1 MPRGVFA
8 TAATAGLLLL
18 DSLVQARHFRGRV
31 DDQCSTSPAD
41 RVDCGATVG
50 ANQQSCENGGCCW
63 NPVQPNPH
71 NYPWCFHKQG
81 STPSPAVSP
90 APAVPPAPAV
100 SPAPSVSPS
109 PSSPAPSGPYD
120 TTGKAF
126 VHLFEWSWSD
136 VAEECEQYLGPSGF
150 DAVQISP
157 PMEHITGDQWWTRY
171 QPVSYDLVSRS
182 GNQDEMQDMITRC
195 KKAGVE
201 IYADSVINHM
211 AAGSG
216 TGINGHS
223 FGGRSFPGL
232 YTQDDFHH
240 DDNDKSSNCVID
252 NYADQ
257 HNVQYCD
264 LDGLPDLC
272 TGCDD
277 VQQILGA
284 YLKKMA
290 GMGVS
295 GFRIDAAKHQ
305 EADQLGGAIAKSG
318 ISDSHFF
325 FHEVIEGANEAV
337 TPDMYF
343 TLGQVTEFDFGQT
356 VGQAFKNQDLSQL
369 SNLASNL
376 FESDK
381 AVVFIDNHD
390 TQRGNAP
397 LTYKDKQP
405 YILATVFM
413 LGHPYGHP
421 KVMSSYEFS
430 THDQGPPSSPVH
442 SGSNLNCGQGQWVCE
457 HRNPL
462 IAPMMGFRKATGT
475 DAVGNFV
482 TGQSNAA
489 AAFSRG
495 KSGFLAVNL
504 ANNDWSSTF
513 NSDLVRALCFV
524 CARDSRPT
532 MVVIVSDY
540 VCLGVG
546 CWIIQR
552 YILRKQSNS
561 KR

>member
-1 MPRGVFA
+1 MKKEAESV
-8 TAATAGLLLL
+8 TAASMAKVKEAGAGTESMQKEMQKLKETHAAELKQQQEQSQKQYDNAKEEMSAAHSAALAA
-18 DSLVQARHFRGRV
+18 QAERL
-31 DDQCSTSPAD
+31 
-41 RVDCGATVG
+41 
-50 ANQQSCENGGCCW
+50 
-63 NPVQPNPH
+63 
-71 NYPWCFHKQG
+71 KQE
-81 STPSPAVSP
+81 T
-90 APAVPPAPAV
+90 
-100 SPAPSVSPS
+100 
-109 PSSPAPSGPYD
+109 
-120 TTGKAF
+120 
-126 VHLFEWSWSD
+126 
-136 VAEECEQYLGPSGF
+136 VAEVERCLLEAENEAQRRLEAQADKLKAEASKRASVFQGKTQQYMAIIKQLRAS
-150 DAVQISP
+150 
-157 PMEHITGDQWWTRY
+157 
-171 QPVSYDLVSRS
+171 
-182 GNQDEMQDMITRC
+182 NQV
-195 KKAGVE
+195 K
-201 IYADSVINHM
+201 
-211 AAGSG
+211 
-216 TGINGHS
+216 
-223 FGGRSFPGL
+223 
-232 YTQDDFHH
+232 
-240 DDNDKSSNCVID
+240 
-252 NYADQ
+252 
-257 HNVQYCD
+257 
-264 LDGLPDLC
+264 
-272 TGCDD
+272 
-277 VQQILGA
+277 QQ
-284 YLKKMA
+284 K
-290 GMGVS
+290 
-295 GFRIDAAKHQ
+295 DAAKHQ